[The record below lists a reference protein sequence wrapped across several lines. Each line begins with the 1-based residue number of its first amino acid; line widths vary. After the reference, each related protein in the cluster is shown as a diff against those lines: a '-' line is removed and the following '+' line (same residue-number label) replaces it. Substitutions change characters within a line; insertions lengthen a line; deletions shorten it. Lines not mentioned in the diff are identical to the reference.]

1 MIGFLSRNI
10 LFIILSGVIIAG
22 GVWYTLRGE
31 NPSPTIV
38 TTQTEGGSAE
48 KEVVDTLLALRAVTL
63 SGTIF
68 SDPAFQT
75 LKDFGVQI
83 VPETVGRENP
93 FALKEGAQTAT
104 ATGTRA
110 TSPR

>member
-1 MIGFLSRNI
+1 M
-10 LFIILSGVIIAG
+10 FIIVIAGIVIAG

-31 NPSPTIV
+31 GSAQTIV
-38 TTQTEGGSAE
+38 TTQTEGGTAE

-83 VPETVGRENP
+83 VPEAVGRVNP
-93 FALKEGAQTAT
+93 FAPRGAVQEV
-104 ATGTRA
+104 TGTS
-110 TSPR
+110 TSPAR

>member
-1 MIGFLSRNI
+1 MIGFLSRNF
-10 LFIILSGVIIAG
+10 LFIILAGIVIAG
-22 GVWYTLRGE
+22 GVWYTLRGGSA
-31 NPSPTIV
+31 SPTII

-75 LKDFGVQI
+75 LQDFGVQI

-93 FALKEGAQTAT
+93 FAPKEGAQTA

-110 TSPR
+110 TSPQ